1 MIVEYLSHL
10 KINSGKKVK
19 MMILQQAEM
28 DELNIKYTCI
38 KNTFMA

>member
-28 DELNIKYTCI
+28 DDLNIKYNSEKYT
-38 KNTFMA
+38 